1 VAKKKAK
8 KTGSGLSGLTNVVGG
23 MLVGLDEQL
32 LRSTPR
38 VEVLVKRGQ
47 TVRGTSSQGGAL
59 LVGLPDDPIELPTDS
74 PARNDPPATD

>member
-1 VAKKKAK
+1 
-8 KTGSGLSGLTNVVGG
+8 

-47 TVRGTSSQGGAL
+47 VARGTSSAGGN
-59 LVGLPDDPIELPTDS
+59 LVIGLPDDVVALPGDDDGTS
-74 PARNDPPATD
+74 PPGDDDAGRSEPPSADPLVY